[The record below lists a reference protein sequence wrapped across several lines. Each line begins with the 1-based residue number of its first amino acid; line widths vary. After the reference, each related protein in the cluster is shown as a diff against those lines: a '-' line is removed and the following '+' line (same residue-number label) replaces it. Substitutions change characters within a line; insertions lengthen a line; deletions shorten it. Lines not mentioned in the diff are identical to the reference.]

1 MLLKGALAAK
11 NMVGLK
17 MNVNRKNLDKVLKTL
32 TSLRNPTISPLVNDG
47 WVALETVIDEGT
59 VSQIIPQLKDD
70 GAEGII
76 EYSLNKLI
84 Y

>member
-1 MLLKGALAAK
+1 
-11 NMVGLK
+11 
-17 MNVNRKNLDKVLKTL
+17 MNVSRKNLDKVLKVL
-32 TSLRNPTISPLVNDG
+32 TSLRNPTISPLVTDG
-47 WVALETVIDEGT
+47 WVALETVIDEST
-59 VSQIIPQLKDD
+59 VRKIIPELKDA

>member
-1 MLLKGALAAK
+1 MLLRGALAAK

-17 MNVNRKNLDKVLKTL
+17 MNVSRKNLDKVLEVL
-32 TSLRNPTISPLVNDG
+32 TALRNPTVSPLSKDG
-47 WVALETVIDEGT
+47 WVALETVIDEST
-59 VSQIIPQLKDD
+59 VRKIIPELKDA